1 MRRRRRTSQ
10 AGQML
15 VITALLAT
23 VIFGAMAFSVD
34 LSLNT
39 FNQRTLQNVADA
51 AALAGATDLTG
62 LAPTGAEQ
70 QKGVAD
76 AVKTIT
82 KNPGLGGVSG
92 TMTACTSGALT
103 GYCETATFATYTV
116 FISTPP
122 QNARGATNDTVN
134 DFEVDIYDA
143 VKNNFG
149 TAVGAPNSTVAAH
162 AVAYHLGPPS
172 PYDYTFFSATQL
184 SSGNQQESIYG
195 DAYVG
200 NGYQPQSSGKAGLC
214 VYENAGPE
222 SASFDTDGDT
232 GIAQD
237 NDLDD
242 QGHVTFGAVP
252 PTVGSDPTY
261 ATSTSPCPG
270 SGQFQAQAVA
280 PQSTAPTNC
289 PLGSTPKQDGVGWQC
304 YMPNPPVPSITL
316 PTPNAGTLCNGTANA
331 LNTGPGIYSV
341 GPGCSLNL
349 SFAKGDINC
358 VDLVLQPGASV
369 NVVDKKGQNFMTSWD
384 YSSSDTTATG
394 ALGKLLPKPTPFPPA
409 SCPGVSGT
417 AAQLDNTPTHADSCI
432 ICAASTT
439 VLPMPVAL
447 SNSSTGCCSDSL
459 FVGTI
464 FLPGQEISF
473 ATNQAMEDVGQ
484 VYCGLWNVQSGNHPN
499 PLVTRDAGGTAL
511 QAELLRLAE

>member
-1 MRRRRRTSQ
+1 
-10 AGQML
+10 ML

-23 VIFGAMAFSVD
+23 VIFGAMALSVD

-70 QKGVAD
+70 QRGVTD
-76 AVKTIT
+76 AVTTIT

-103 GYCETATFATYTV
+103 GYCETATFSTYTA

-122 QNARGATNDTVN
+122 QNARGATNHTVS
-134 DFEVDIYDA
+134 DLEVDIYDA

-162 AVAYHLGPPS
+162 AVAYHLGPPG

-184 SSGNQQESIYG
+184 DSGNQQESIYG

-200 NGYQPQSSGKAGLC
+200 NGYQPQSSGQAGLC

-222 SASFDTDGDT
+222 SASFDTDSDT
-232 GIAQD
+232 GTAQD

-242 QGHVTFGAVP
+242 QGHVTFGVVP

-261 ATSTSPCPG
+261 ATSTAPCPG
-270 SGQFQAQAVA
+270 SGQFQAQAPA
-280 PQSTAPTNC
+280 PQCLNPPNCLTPPPNNC
-289 PLGSTPKQDGVGWQC
+289 PLGSNPKPDGGGWQC

-316 PTPNAGTLCNGTANA
+316 PTPNVATTLCNGTVDRLSL
-331 LNTGPGIYSV
+331 LNLAPSGGIFSV
-341 GPGCSLNL
+341 GLGCSLNL

-369 NVVDKKGQNFMTSWD
+369 NVIDKKGQDFMTSWD
-384 YSSSDTTATG
+384 FNVNDTTATG
-394 ALGKLLPKPTPFPPA
+394 AIGKLLPLRAVPP
-409 SCPGVSGT
+409 SCPGAPGG
-417 AAQLDNTPTHADSCI
+417 AQADPTPTHADNCI
-432 ICAASTT
+432 ICALASTM
-439 VLPMPVAL
+439 LPMPVAL
-447 SNSSTGCCSDSL
+447 SNASTGCCSDSL
-459 FVGTI
+459 FIGTV

-499 PLVTRDAGGTAL
+499 PLVTRDASATAL

>member
-1 MRRRRRTSQ
+1 
-10 AGQML
+10 ML

-23 VIFGAMAFSVD
+23 LIFGAMALSVD
-34 LSLNT
+34 LSVNT

-62 LAPTGAEQ
+62 LAPTAAQ
-70 QKGVAD
+70 QQQGVTD
-76 AVKTIT
+76 AVATIN
-82 KNPGLGGVSG
+82 KNPGLAGVSG
-92 TMTACTSGALT
+92 SMTACTSGALT
-103 GYCETATFATYTV
+103 GYCETATFSTYTV

-122 QNARGATNDTVN
+122 QNARGATNDTVDN
-134 DFEVDIYDA
+134 LEVDIYDA

-149 TAVGAPNSTVAAH
+149 TAVGAPNSTVGAH

-172 PYDYTFFSATQL
+172 PYDYTFFSATEL
-184 SSGNQQESIYG
+184 DSGNQQESIYG

-200 NGYQPQSSGKAGLC
+200 NGYQPQSSGQAGLC

-222 SASFDTDGDT
+222 SAAFDTDNDVGT
-232 GIAQD
+232 AQD

-242 QGHVTFGAVP
+242 QGHVTFGVVP

-261 ATSTSPCPG
+261 ATSTAPCPG

-280 PQSTAPTNC
+280 PQGTAPTNC
-289 PLGSTPKQDGVGWQC
+289 PLGSTPKSDSGGWQC

-331 LNTGPGIYSV
+331 LNTAPGIYSV
-341 GPGCSLNL
+341 GAGCSLNL

-358 VDLVLQPGASV
+358 IDLVLQQGASV
-369 NVVDKKGQNFMTSWD
+369 NVIDKKGQDYMTSWD
-384 YSSSDTTATG
+384 YNGGTLGSDSTATTAITN
-394 ALGKLLPKPTPFPPA
+394 LVPTRAAPQP
-409 SCPGVSGT
+409 CPGAPGQ
-417 AAQLDNTPTHADSCI
+417 AQADKTSTHAGNCI
-432 ICAASTT
+432 ICAAATT

-459 FVGTI
+459 FIGTV

-499 PLVTRDAGGTAL
+499 PLVTRDATDTAL

>member
-1 MRRRRRTSQ
+1 
-10 AGQML
+10 ML
-15 VITALLAT
+15 VITALMAT
-23 VIFGAMAFSVD
+23 VIFGAMALSVD
-34 LSLNT
+34 LSVNT

-62 LAPTGAEQ
+62 LAPTAAEQ
-70 QKGVAD
+70 RQGVTD
-76 AVKTIT
+76 AVNTIT
-82 KNPGLGGVSG
+82 KNPGLAGVSG
-92 TMTACTSGALT
+92 TMTACTSGTLT
-103 GYCETATFATYTV
+103 GYCESATFGTYTV

-122 QNARGATNDTVN
+122 QSARGAVNDTVN
-134 DFEVDIYDA
+134 DLEVDINDA

-149 TAVGAPNSTVAAH
+149 AAVGAANSTVAAH
-162 AVAYHLGPPS
+162 AVAYHLGPPG
-172 PYDYTFFSATQL
+172 PYDYTFFAANQMD
-184 SSGNQQESIYG
+184 SGNQQESIYG

-200 NGYQPQSSGKAGLC
+200 NGYQPQSAGQAGLC
-214 VYENAGPE
+214 VYENATEAG
-222 SASFDTDGDT
+222 AFDTDGDGPT
-232 GIAQD
+232 PD

-242 QGHVTFGAVP
+242 QGHVTFGVVP
-252 PTVGSDPTY
+252 PTVGNDPAY

-270 SGQFQAQAVA
+270 KGQFQAQALA
-280 PQSTAPTNC
+280 PQSAAPTNC
-289 PLGSTPKQDGVGWQC
+289 PLGSSPKLDGAGWQC

-369 NVVDKKGQNFMTSWD
+369 NVIDKKGQDFMTSWD
-384 YSSSDTTATG
+384 FNVNDTTAVNAIKNLTP
-394 ALGKLLPKPTPFPPA
+394 AVTVPTA

-417 AAQLDNTPTHADSCI
+417 PAQVDNTPTHAANCI
-432 ICAASTT
+432 ICAAATT

-459 FVGTI
+459 FIGTV

-473 ATNQAMEDVGQ
+473 STNQAMEDVGQ
-484 VYCGLWNVQSGNHPN
+484 VYCGLWDVQSGNHPN
-499 PLVTRDAGGTAL
+499 PLVTRDASATAL